1 MKKWIFSSL
10 SMICLVVALMG
21 TSCNFTPSADTV
33 TAVKQEQSL
42 EDAVKQIGIPA
53 TPNHTEL
60 KQLKDIYE
68 LRDNPKLIHYAY
80 VQSAMSG
87 KFIYLGKCIG
97 YGIPYATQFSSP
109 QKDIFQTTASSI
121 HFQMPQAEPNG
132 LFMPT
137 DARGT
142 WVMLLDPNDST
153 AAAQPVYIEGDV
165 AVSPFK
171 LPNSV
176 MQ

>member
-1 MKKWIFSSL
+1 
-10 SMICLVVALMG
+10 
-21 TSCNFTPSADTV
+21 
-33 TAVKQEQSL
+33 
-42 EDAVKQIGIPA
+42 
-53 TPNHTEL
+53 
-60 KQLKDIYE
+60 
-68 LRDNPKLIHYAY
+68 
-80 VQSAMSG
+80 MSG

-109 QKDIFQTTASSI
+109 QKDIYQTTASSI

-132 LFMPT
+132 LFMPA
-137 DARGT
+137 DARGP